1 MCNWRFH
8 TAHFAIAVLGFVMPS
23 TLTGQQFSSATGYI
37 PQGWFV
43 YPDAKLKHAD
53 ETTLRCFNFSH
64 SEWQVTGEGDDVI
77 ITKWSGR
84 KVDVQSLPPLLKV
97 QPGMPGQTTSA
108 GLSGAMHF
116 AKGWLLAY
124 DGGEFGGGLWLTND
138 DGSEV
143 RGILSDNVRAV
154 VPLDGS
160 GILILSGLAHMSTD
174 FGNEFIFSNPDGLN
188 ITLQY
193 SAHLD
198 GAPMASARL
207 ADGSVLFVTTH
218 SLYALGKSESPARP
232 GHYFPNWM
240 KMQYP
245 NSIAARSDGTIFI
258 GMRMFVLRLTPN
270 PTGYTED
277 WLLPNSCRKF
287 EMRQLNCVCQP

>member
-1 MCNWRFH
+1 MSNWRFY
-8 TAHFAIAVLGFVMPS
+8 TVRFAIALLGFVMPS
-23 TLTGQQFSSATGYI
+23 TLIGQQSPSSTDYI

-43 YPDAKLKHAD
+43 YPNSKLKHAD

-64 SEWQVTGEGDDVI
+64 NEWQVTSDGDDVR
-77 ITKWSGR
+77 ITKRSGR
-84 KVDVQSLPPLLKV
+84 NADVPSLPPLLKV
-97 QPGMPGQTTSA
+97 QPGMPGQTVSA
-108 GLSGAMHF
+108 GLSRSMHF

-124 DGGEFGGGLWLTND
+124 NAGEFGGGLWLTNE
-138 DGSEV
+138 DGSEAK
-143 RGILSDNVRAV
+143 RILSDNVRAV

-160 GILILSGLAHMSTD
+160 GILVLSGLAHMSTD

-193 SAHLD
+193 PAHLD
-198 GAPMASARL
+198 GAPMASAKL

-218 SLYALGKSESPARP
+218 SLYALTKSESPARP

-245 NSIAARSDGTIFI
+245 NSIVARSEGTIFI
-258 GMRMFVLRLTPN
+258 GMRLFVLRLTPN
-270 PTGYTED
+270 STGYNED
-277 WLLPNSCRKF
+277 WLLPSSCRKF
-287 EMRQLNCVCQP
+287 EMRQLDCVCLP